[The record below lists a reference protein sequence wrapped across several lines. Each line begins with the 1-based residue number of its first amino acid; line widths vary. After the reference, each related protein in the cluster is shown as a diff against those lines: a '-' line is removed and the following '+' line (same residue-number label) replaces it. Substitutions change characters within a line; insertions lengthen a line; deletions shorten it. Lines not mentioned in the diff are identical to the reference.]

1 MIFYFPSAFLTIA
14 LYLAELAEA
23 EVSILNGSNKKLKK
37 MYTFSFVKCGF
48 APGNSSL

>member
-37 MYTFSFVKCGF
+37 RLNCNGV
-48 APGNSSL
+48 SLIIQAVM